1 MKGTRVLKRIR
12 VRSGNPKTGQRERSG
27 GVMGVKA
34 IRTRDVGAGEAGPLT
49 SREVFLSQALFIARK
64 RLWVFL

>member
-1 MKGTRVLKRIR
+1 M
-12 VRSGNPKTGQRERSG
+12 
-27 GVMGVKA
+27 KA

-49 SREVFLSQALFIARK
+49 FSEVFLSQALFIARK

>member
-1 MKGTRVLKRIR
+1 M
-12 VRSGNPKTGQRERSG
+12 
-27 GVMGVKA
+27 KA